1 MKGEENDLSRPVAIY
16 ISVVVI
22 PFFGGV
28 GFGIGIPTDELELE
42 LLELGPLLELAP
54 LMELVPPM
62 ELVLLLELVPQEIKS
77 LCEVSL

>member
-1 MKGEENDLSRPVAIY
+1 MSVTTRFTQLFIVST
-16 ISVVVI
+16 SVVVI